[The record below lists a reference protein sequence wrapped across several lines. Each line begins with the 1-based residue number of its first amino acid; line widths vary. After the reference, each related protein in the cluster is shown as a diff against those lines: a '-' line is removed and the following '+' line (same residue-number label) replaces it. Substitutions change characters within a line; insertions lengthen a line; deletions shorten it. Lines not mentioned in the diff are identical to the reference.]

1 MHNDQVASEGQGA
14 DLIIAAAQAR
24 GVPSSPR
31 ARRWSGCRDATPR
44 ASTDVTWAGGR
55 LGFTVVAGAGTT
67 GLQGMVPLEGATGP
81 LLGVSS
87 NGVDVPVTTRT
98 IKGVA
103 YSFFPAVLRAL
114 RGAVP
119 GHAGWQR
126 SRA

>member
-1 MHNDQVASEGQGA
+1 MPIISARQALEWVQG
-14 DLIIAAAQAR
+14 
-24 GVPSSPR
+24 
-31 ARRWSGCRDATPR
+31 RDASR
-44 ASTDVTWAGGR
+44 FTDVTWAGGR

-81 LLGVSS
+81 AARRVAATAST
-87 NGVDVPVTTRT
+87 VPVTTRT

-103 YSFFPAVLRAL
+103 YGFFPAVVRAL